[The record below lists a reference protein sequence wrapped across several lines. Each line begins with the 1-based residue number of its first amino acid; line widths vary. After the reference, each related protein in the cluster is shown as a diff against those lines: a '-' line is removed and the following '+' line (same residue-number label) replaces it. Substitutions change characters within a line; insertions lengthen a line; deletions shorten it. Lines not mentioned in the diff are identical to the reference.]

1 VGIGRFVDEQ
11 ARARYAAALDA
22 AMAVLPPHVAH
33 DVPTAFGTVRA
44 HRFGD
49 GPGTPA
55 LLLPGRTGTT
65 AMWAPNLPGLVA
77 RRPVW
82 ALDLLGEPGGSVQTA
97 PIAGDADQAAWLAEV
112 VAHLTA
118 PGGPLHVVGASLGA
132 RWGLELAVR
141 HPAGVHSLALLE
153 PAHTLS
159 RVRAGFVAA
168 SLVGMLPGARGLF
181 LRHAGG
187 GPPPAGDPL
196 TPVLELGATTYR
208 LGVGPP
214 GFPTDAAL
222 RSLRMPVLALLGGRS
237 TVGHAG
243 RGARRARAL
252 VCDVEV
258 EVWPDATHALPS
270 SHAVRVDARLAA
282 FHARAER

>member
-1 VGIGRFVDEQ
+1 MAIGRFVDER

-22 AMAVLPPHVAH
+22 AMAVLPPHVTH
-33 DVPTAFGTVRA
+33 DVPTAFGTVHV

-49 GPGTPA
+49 APGTPA

-118 PGGPLHVVGASLGA
+118 LGGPLHVVGASLGA

-141 HPAGVHSLALLE
+141 HPDGVRSLALLE

-159 RVRAGFVAA
+159 RLRAGFVAA
-168 SLVGMLPGARGLF
+168 SLASLVGGRRLF

-187 GPPPAGDPL
+187 EPPPADDPL
-196 TPVLELGATTYR
+196 TPVLELGATTFR

-214 GFPTDAAL
+214 GFPTDVAL
-222 RSLRMPVLALLGGRS
+222 RSLTMPVLALLGGRS
-237 TVGHAG
+237 AVGHAG
-243 RGARRARAL
+243 RGARRARTL
-252 VCDVEV
+252 IGNVEV

-270 SHAVRVDARLAA
+270 SHADRVDARLAA
-282 FHARAER
+282 FHARADR